1 MSHRAPQLYW
11 VLPASHIDIHF
22 FLRTLNNQPPNRP
35 VSVTPKNWAEI
46 SEKKVWHLDR
56 QRSTLD
62 VRMQSL
68 WRKGGKEGAEMK
80 QVVEIEK
87 MCNNF

>member
-1 MSHRAPQLYW
+1 MYYDNILTTYIIYT
-11 VLPASHIDIHF
+11 HIDIHF
-22 FLRTLNNQPPNRP
+22 FWEPCITNRQTAP
-35 VSVTPKNWAEI
+35 FRSRRKI
-46 SEKKVWHLDR
+46 GRKFSEKKVWHLDR